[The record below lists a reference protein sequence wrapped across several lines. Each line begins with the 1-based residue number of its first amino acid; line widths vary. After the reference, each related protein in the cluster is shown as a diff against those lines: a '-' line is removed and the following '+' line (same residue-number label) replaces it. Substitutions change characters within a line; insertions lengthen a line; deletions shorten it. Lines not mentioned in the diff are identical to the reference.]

1 MVIDEDELLQA
12 VVRVVNEGNPAHAG
26 NVRVKLG
33 KIADDGDYF
42 DVGVV
47 AADLAELESLGE
59 LALDRRVDW
68 GGSESTAKTR
78 IAYVLRIEK
87 K

>member
-1 MVIDEDELLQA
+1 MAIDEDELLEA

-33 KIADDGDYF
+33 KIADDGEYF
-42 DVGVV
+42 DEMVV
-47 AADLAELESLGE
+47 AADLAELESLGKLE
-59 LALDRRVDW
+59 LARRTDW
-68 GGSESTAKTR
+68 GGIEPMPKTR
-78 IAYVLRIEK
+78 IAYVLCSEK